1 MRHANIMVEYAQIEA
16 ELERFCAEHQ
26 PDCKDLPREVR
37 EVLSYIHY
45 NLFDSNLNVQVLK
58 SRCRI
63 RDNNISC
70 RFRYVMGVTIKEYI
84 ESLRM
89 EAARWL
95 LESQGVGVFDVAQW
109 VGYYHLQ
116 TFYRAFQRKFECT
129 PAACRGKRQN
139 HPEDSSAI
147 VGPVLSPA

>member
-1 MRHANIMVEYAQIEA
+1 MRNTNLLTRQSQIEA
-16 ELERFCAEHQ
+16 ELDRFCAEHQ
-26 PDCKDLPREVR
+26 PDDKELPREVR
-37 EVLSYIHY
+37 EVLNYIHC
-45 NLFDSNLNVQVLK
+45 NLFDPDLNVQTIK

-70 RFRYVMGVTIKEYI
+70 RFRFEMGVTIKEYI

-95 LESQGVGVFDVAQW
+95 LERGCIGVFDVAQF

-129 PAACRGKRQN
+129 PAAVRGK
-139 HPEDSSAI
+139 SAAAQPMMSA
-147 VGPVLSPA
+147 G

>member
-1 MRHANIMVEYAQIEA
+1 MRHKNILAKQAQIEA
-16 ELERFCAEHQ
+16 ELDRFRSERQ
-26 PDCKDLPREVR
+26 PDGNELSREVR
-37 EVLSYIHY
+37 EVLVHIHR
-45 NLFDSNLNVQVLK
+45 NLFDSDLNVQTIK

-70 RFRYVMGVTIKEYI
+70 RFRYEMGSTIRDYI

-95 LESQGVGVFDVAQW
+95 LERGYIGVFDVAQL

-116 TFYRAFQRKFECT
+116 TFYRAFQRHFECT
-129 PAACRGKRQN
+129 PAACRGRVPN
-139 HPEDSSAI
+139 ITESSAE
-147 VGPVLSPA
+147 PVLSAV

>member
-1 MRHANIMVEYAQIEA
+1 MRNAITMMEQARIEA
-16 ELERFCAEHQ
+16 ELDRFCTKHQ
-26 PDCKDLPREVR
+26 PNNQDLPREVR
-37 EVLSYIHY
+37 EVLNYIHR
-45 NLFDSNLNVQVLK
+45 NLFDPDLNVQTIK
-58 SRCRI
+58 SCCRL

-70 RFRYVMGVTIKEYI
+70 RFRFEMGITIKEYI

-95 LESQGVGVFDVAQW
+95 LERGCIGVFDVAQF

-129 PAACRGKRQN
+129 PATVRGKNAAAQ
-139 HPEDSSAI
+139 PM
-147 VGPVLSPA
+147 LSTG